1 LVLFVR
7 GFNARILGWH
17 TATLILLGLALLTA
31 FLSICIGF
39 CACCYG
45 SLALI
50 FTVLTL
56 VTTFLSA
63 IAIGL
68 FFFYSHRAD
77 NRFIKGIVGTYEQR
91 VGLAFYLQMVSCLFH
106 FLAFLVSLL
115 FSFFALT
122 RKGEISDRYSL
133 NKSSKTITTNVGRSM
148 EYMPQTMYQQN
159 LTSANVRPPYYSK
172 QQQYEKTVA
181 GSMPELGITHSPSD
195 IVTERVRRKSETC
208 V

>member
-1 LVLFVR
+1 M
-7 GFNARILGWH
+7 
-17 TATLILLGLALLTA
+17 
-31 FLSICIGF
+31 SICIGF

-56 VTTFLSA
+56 VSTFLSA

-91 VGLAFYLQMVSCLFH
+91 VGLAFYLQMVACLFH

-122 RKGEISDRYSL
+122 RKGEISDRYSI
-133 NKSSKTITTNVGRSM
+133 NKSSKTNITNVGRSM
-148 EYMPQTMYQQN
+148 DFMPHNMYQQN
-159 LTSANVRPPYYSK
+159 LTNSN
-172 QQQYEKTVA
+172 YEKTVA
-181 GSMPELGITHSPSD
+181 ESMPELGITHSSSD